1 VIDRDRKFLD
11 PKIVSATSAVMHAA
25 PPVSLAADGC
35 VFIPAWRTRESI
47 LAGKAADVKR
57 KESRPEAQAEP
68 DGCFRFDPAISVGFQ
83 VRMTHRMMQ
92 RALQAKIAPAGATLG
107 MWYFLRALWN
117 EDGLTQREL
126 SDRTGTME
134 PTTMSAIQSM
144 EEKGL
149 VERVRNK
156 SDRRKI
162 NVFLTEKGRALEQD
176 LLPVAADV
184 VATAIKGFSV
194 RDVATLLDLLSTIQ
208 ANLAAENVADTDIP
222 I

>member
-1 VIDRDRKFLD
+1 
-11 PKIVSATSAVMHAA
+11 
-25 PPVSLAADGC
+25 
-35 VFIPAWRTRESI
+35 
-47 LAGKAADVKR
+47 LAGKAVGAKRAKAQLEAHAEAD
-57 KESRPEAQAEP
+57 
-68 DGCFRFDPAISVGFQ
+68 GHFHFDPATSVGFQ

-92 RALQAKIAPAGATLG
+92 RTLQAKIAPAGATLG
-107 MWYFLRALWN
+107 MWYFLRALWT

-149 VERVRNK
+149 VERVRNT

-162 NVFLTEKGRALEQD
+162 NVFLTDKGKALEQE

-184 VATAIKGFSV
+184 VAAAVKGFSE
-194 RDVATLLDLLSTIQ
+194 RDVARLIELLRAIQ
-208 ANLAAENVADTDIP
+208 SNLAAEVAADADIP